1 MLSFILKLRK
11 TLAPAYKW
19 GLLALSALMICGAL
33 LELAALG
40 MVMMIVS
47 VFTMPSQIHSKW
59 YIEWLYRISGVENL
73 RQFLILLAVILI
85 VFYVIKSIYGWCL
98 LYLQS
103 LFVSKLTVQVVR
115 RIYRN
120 YLCAPYS
127 WHAEYGASVL
137 IDRITRVES
146 LASSLLRPL
155 MLITTEV
162 CVVIILGGVLLYI
175 IPWITLGVFG
185 CVMIL
190 AFLFYL
196 PLRKKIL
203 KYGEMNNHAAAKSVL
218 FLTQGISAVR
228 EVKLTDSK
236 DYFEQQLAKEQWKRF
251 ISIKRITDFSEIPR
265 FALEALCI
273 LIAMGI
279 LIILLLADIP
289 EEQIMVYAAMFISA
303 MFRLLPSFTR
313 IQYNVYTIRGCLPL
327 FDLIYNDLCNLPQ
340 ENSEPD
346 ETKTQPDISIR
357 NGIDVEHIDFAYR
370 ADLAPIFKDFSLHI
384 ASRESVAF
392 VGKTGCGK
400 STLADIIM
408 GFYTPQN
415 GVVKVDGVPI
425 TENML
430 AWRKKIGYV
439 PQRMTLFDDTIRN
452 NIAFGVPPE
461 QIDPVKLQNAMNMAQ
476 VSDFVNT
483 LPDRENTMIG
493 EGGVR
498 LSGGQR
504 QRIVIARALYH
515 EPELLILDE
524 ATSALDNET
533 EKAVIDAL
541 KTLKGKLTIIMIAH
555 RLSSIEHCDRIIS
568 LDKE

>member
-47 VFTMPSQIHSKW
+47 VFTMPSRIHSEW
-59 YIEWLYRISGVENL
+59 YIDWLYRISGVDNL

-85 VFYVIKSIYGWCL
+85 LFYVVKSIYGWCL

-103 LFVSKLTVQVVR
+103 LYVSKLTVQIVR

-120 YLCAPYS
+120 YLSAPYA
-127 WHAEYGASVL
+127 WHAENGSAAL

-146 LASSLLRPL
+146 LANGLLRPL

-162 CVVIILGGVLLYI
+162 CVVCILGGVLLYI

-185 CVMIL
+185 CVLLL

-203 KYGEMNNHAAAKSVL
+203 KYGEMNNHASAKSVL

-228 EVKLTDSK
+228 EVKLTGSR
-236 DYFEQQLAKEQWKRF
+236 DYFEKQLEKEQWRRF
-251 ISIKRITDFSEIPR
+251 ISTKRITDFSEIPR

-289 EEQIMVYAAMFISA
+289 ENQIMVYAAMFISA

-313 IQYNVYTIRGCLPL
+313 IQYNVYTVRGYLPL

-340 ENSEPD
+340 EDNIQD
-346 ETKTQPDISIR
+346 ETKTQTGISIR
-357 NGIDVEHIDFAYR
+357 SGIDVDHIDFAYR
-370 ADLAPIFKDFSLHI
+370 ADLPLLFKDFSMHI
-384 ASRESVAF
+384 ACRESVAF

-408 GFYTPQN
+408 GFYPPQN
-415 GVVKVDGVPI
+415 GVVKVDGTPI
-425 TENML
+425 TDNMS
-430 AWRKKIGYV
+430 AWRRKIGYV
-439 PQRMTLFDDTIRN
+439 PQQMTLFDDTIRN

-461 QIDPVKLQNAMNMAQ
+461 QIDPVKLRNAMNMAQ
-476 VSDFVNT
+476 LTDFIES
-483 LPDRENTMIG
+483 LPDREYTVIG

-524 ATSALDNET
+524 ATSALDNDT

-541 KTLKGKLTIIMIAH
+541 KALKGKLTIIMIAH
-555 RLSSIEHCDRIIS
+555 RLSSIEHCDRVIS
-568 LDKE
+568 LDK